1 MSDSNNKTVLFKR
14 LVKAGIRPSTQRID
28 ILGFISSCKSH
39 PTADEIYASVRRSN
53 PTLSRTTVFNTVRL
67 FAEKGIVNDINI
79 SSESTRYDSTQYAP
93 HAHFVCRECGSI
105 CDIPI
110 DISALACPD
119 EFVCDNVNVYFKG
132 ICPGCQKKSE

>member
-1 MSDSNNKTVLFKR
+1 MLDSNNKTALLKR
-14 LVKAGIRPSTQRID
+14 LVDAGIRPSAQRIE
-28 ILGFISSCKSH
+28 ILGFISSCESH
-39 PTADEIYASVRRSN
+39 PTADEIYASVHRSN
-53 PTLSRTTVFNTVRL
+53 PTLSRTTVYNTVRL
-67 FAEKGIVNDINI
+67 FAEKGILNDINI